1 MPAYLHVYLHTC
13 TCTVCSCTS
22 NGCSLLHAHASLFVV
37 TKLIFSFIFDLHVH
51 VMYTCDLLYNNKALS
66 SKHTLSFTANCNTE
80 FYTEVHCSAVSSD
93 CTMHVG
99 VASL

>member
-1 MPAYLHVYLHTC
+1 MYTYIHVHVLCVPVPVMVVHCCMRMRRYL
-13 TCTVCSCTS
+13 
-22 NGCSLLHAHASLFVV
+22 FV